1 MWRSTLVLAF
11 LFSGTMAAP
20 ARGAGVSIRATTAS
34 VRVQGGATTVSARLL
49 GPDGTESPGLVIER
63 DTARTMIVLAASVK
77 PGARIEVQ
85 VPAATDLRVEASN
98 GGPVVVRGVRGQLE
112 ILNSNAA
119 IVLEDVG
126 GSVLATTSNGSI
138 TATIGSLY
146 PGLPTSLLTSNA
158 SIDVTL
164 PGDLKAN
171 LRMESDTG
179 PITSEFDL
187 ARLGSEPLE
196 GKTMRGGRLRFV
208 ERGAVNGGG
217 PEIDLRTENAPVRVH
232 KKGHPAR

>member
-1 MWRSTLVLAF
+1 MWRSTLALAF
-11 LFSGTMAAP
+11 LFSGTTAAS
-20 ARGAGVSIRATTAS
+20 ARGAGVSIRTTTAS
-34 VRVQGGATTVSARLL
+34 VTVQGGATTVSARLF
-49 GPDGTESPGLVIER
+49 GPDGTESPGLVIES
-63 DTARTMIVLAASVK
+63 DPARTMIVLAASVK

-119 IVLEDVG
+119 IMLEDVG

-138 TATIGSLY
+138 TATIGFLY
-146 PGLPTSLLTSNA
+146 PGLPTSFLTSNA
-158 SIDVTL
+158 SIDLTL
-164 PGDLKAN
+164 PADLNAN

-187 ARLGSEPLE
+187 ARLGNEPLE
-196 GKTMRGGRLRFV
+196 GTIMRGGRLRSV

-217 PEIDLRTENAPVRVH
+217 PEIALRTENAPIRLH
-232 KKGHPAR
+232 KKGLVAR